1 MDSSPQP
8 RQVVDS
14 HVLAAMAHPL
24 RRRLLDVLQVRG
36 PSTITALA
44 EATGERVPNVS
55 HHVKILARAELV
67 IEAPERAR
75 DRRERWWA
83 LASPSLR
90 WSSQD
95 FDGDPAAS
103 VVAQAALSLNLDRH
117 LGLVRAWYAAAEQNR
132 ERWAD
137 AAFTTDKWLHL
148 TPAELAEL
156 SREVIDV
163 YDRWADREV
172 PDDGEQREPVAVFA
186 YGVPATP

>member
-1 MDSSPQP
+1 MDAAPQP

-24 RRRLLDVLQVRG
+24 RRRVLDVLQVHG
-36 PSTITALA
+36 PSTVTALA
-44 EATGERVPNVS
+44 EATGEPVPNLS
-55 HHVKILARAELV
+55 HHVKILARAELIV
-67 IEAPERAR
+67 EAPERAR

-90 WSSQD
+90 WSPQD
-95 FDGDPAAS
+95 FAVDPAAS

-117 LGLVRAWYAAAEQNR
+117 LGVLRAWYAAAEEER
-132 ERWAD
+132 ERWSD

-148 TPAELAEL
+148 TPAELSEL

-163 YDRWADREV
+163 YDRWAARKV
-172 PDDGEQREPVAVFA
+172 SDDGEHREPVALFA
-186 YGVPATP
+186 YGVPAEP